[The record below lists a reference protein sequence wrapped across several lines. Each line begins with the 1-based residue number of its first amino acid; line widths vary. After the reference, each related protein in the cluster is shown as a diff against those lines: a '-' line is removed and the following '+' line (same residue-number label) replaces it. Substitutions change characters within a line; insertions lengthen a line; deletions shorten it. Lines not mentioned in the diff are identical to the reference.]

1 MFDKVHEVTL
11 VAYSV
16 ANGVR
21 IEPMKGTPALS
32 TLRPIPSFIR
42 PIPHSIDP
50 TKDEYDNE

>member
-1 MFDKVHEVTL
+1 MFDEVHEVTL

-32 TLRPIPSFIR
+32 TLTPIPSFIR